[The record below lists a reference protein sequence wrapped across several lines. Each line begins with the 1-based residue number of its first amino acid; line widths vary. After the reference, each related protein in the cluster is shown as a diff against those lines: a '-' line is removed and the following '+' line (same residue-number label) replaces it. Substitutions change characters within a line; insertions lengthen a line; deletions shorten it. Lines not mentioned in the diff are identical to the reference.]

1 MCGGNSSRLSTG
13 GTIAVLRPPPHESQS
28 SSANCN
34 LFFENPKD
42 RRGRTRAVFQTQDG
56 GCFDTFM
63 GYFMLIHRN
72 GDLLS
77 RPPLSDEAR
86 NALYAIQLKPAVDE
100 HQSLAQLDLAD
111 ELEFAVGGNGVI
123 GRKVSIVTDLSDAGT
138 TLAEGIIGWN

>member
-1 MCGGNSSRLSTG
+1 MHV
-13 GTIAVLRPPPHESQS
+13 AD
-28 SSANCN
+28 
-34 LFFENPKD
+34 F
-42 RRGRTRAVFQTQDG
+42 
-56 GCFDTFM
+56 GCCDS
-63 GYFMLIHRN
+63 RN

-77 RPPLSDEAR
+77 RPPLSEEAR